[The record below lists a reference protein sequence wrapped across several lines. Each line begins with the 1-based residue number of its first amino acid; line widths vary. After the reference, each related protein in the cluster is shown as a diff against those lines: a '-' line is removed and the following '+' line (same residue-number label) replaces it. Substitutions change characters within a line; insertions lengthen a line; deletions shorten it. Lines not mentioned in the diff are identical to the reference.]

1 MDLGNPRFIFEK
13 KIGFEEYIIEFM
25 IYYFVK
31 SMQGDMMMS

>member
-13 KIGFEEYIIEFM
+13 KIGFEEYISDFM

-31 SMQGDMMMS
+31 TMQDDMVMS